1 MALSDG
7 PQAKEK
13 GLSLVLKNRIPTIIY
28 VIFCIILM
36 IGLWN
41 IRESKDG
48 IPVLNYHQI
57 NPTEKNPLTVPT
69 SDFAAQMKYL
79 EENGYHTIS
88 PDELNDFLVD
98 GKELPEK
105 PILITFDDGYA
116 DNYEYAYPI
125 LKEHN
130 MKATIFLVSD
140 FMGRFENYLTWDKVY
155 EMSENQIYIGSHTL
169 SHFELTPL
177 EQAELVNQLV
187 GGKLAVE
194 WKTFKFC
201 EYIAYPG
208 GFYNQMV
215 LSEVK
220 KAGYKGGFTV
230 YNDYVRHGDD
240 PYTVNRIAI
249 FGSQHFVM
257 PRFWIRLHM
266 APLVGRMERFRSKL
280 IDAGYPTLAELI
292 FIP

>member
-1 MALSDG
+1 M
-7 PQAKEK
+7 KI
-13 GLSLVLKNRIPTIIY
+13 KNKITTITY
-28 VIFCIILM
+28 VVFCLFLM
-36 IGLWN
+36 LCLWS

-57 NPTEKNPLTVPT
+57 NPSEKSPLTVPT
-69 SDFAAQMKYL
+69 DDFEAQMQYL
-79 EENGYHTIS
+79 NNHGYNTIS
-88 PDELNDFLVD
+88 PDELQGFLLD
-98 GKELPEK
+98 GRPLPDN

-116 DNYEYAYPI
+116 DNYQYAYPI

-130 MKATIFLVSD
+130 MKASIFLVSD
-140 FMGRFENYLTWDKVY
+140 FMGRFDNYLTWDQVY
-155 EMSENQIYIGSHTL
+155 EMSENHIYMGSHTL

-177 EQAELVNQLV
+177 EQRELVNQLV

-208 GFYNQMV
+208 GFYNQQV

-230 YNDYVRHGDD
+230 FNDYVRQGDD
-240 PYTVNRIAI
+240 PYTMNRIAI
-249 FGSQHFVM
+249 FGSQHLVM

-266 APLVGRMERFRSKL
+266 APLVGRLERFRAKV
-280 IDAGYPTLAELI
+280 IDAGYPALAELI